1 MDLKGKTSLVTG
13 STSGMGLGMAER
25 LARAGANIVLNGF
38 GEYAPAKAHVGSVGV
53 TVGYHGADISML
65 TQTEAIMVYAEK
77 EFGAERR
84 DAIIAINLNSA
95 FRTSRLALLGM
106 KKQNGGRNVKVGS
119 THGLVA
125 SAGKSAQFA
134 AKHGV
139 VELTKAIALETASTG
154 SRW

>member
-1 MDLKGKTSLVTG
+1 
-13 STSGMGLGMAER
+13 
-25 LARAGANIVLNGF
+25 
-38 GEYAPAKAHVGSVGV
+38 
-53 TVGYHGADISML
+53 
-65 TQTEAIMVYAEK
+65 MVYAEK

-154 SRW
+154 SRPPHNLREPRLKPLMRPAQRRFDLAFMALGLLPASHAPPQKRAASLIRLVC